1 MPPIKFD
8 IMFDVF
14 FLSFFGFTIFFILF
28 FVVLYYSLIANLYIL
43 NIVNLSHI
51 NYNFLKKILK
61 INE

>member
-28 FVVLYYSLIANLYIL
+28 FVVLYYSLIANLHVL
-43 NIVNLSHI
+43 NLVHISHI
-51 NYNFLKKILK
+51 NYNFLIKLLK
-61 INE
+61 